1 MERLLIISSDCHAGL
16 PPEQYRDYVDP
27 QYRET
32 FDLALPIQSQMMDDA
47 AKKFLI
53 ADINATWRK
62 GRERELS
69 GAWDHEQRL
78 AVLDADGIAAEVI
91 FPDGITEKNTPP
103 FGAGLSLPTEN
114 ILPELQWAGARA
126 HNRWLAEFCQ
136 MAPERRVGVAVVPAL
151 WDVDEAVK
159 EVVWARQHGLG
170 GILVPC
176 MWGPFPPYHHPKY
189 DPLWAACQDHD
200 VVIHFHSGPAPI
212 DDYFG
217 SDAGGDGAASLPG
230 AMGIYISEVVWWSA
244 RPLTFLLWG
253 GIFERFPELK
263 VAVTES
269 TAVWVPEYLK
279 LLDQRYSET
288 HYSQKLGDYRSHLS
302 MAPSEYFARNVMI
315 GASCMPRREAELR
328 YDIGIDNIMWGSD
341 YPHPEGSWPYT
352 REQLSETFH
361 DLPSSEITAMLG
373 GNAARFYG
381 IDTEKLAPLV
391 ERIGIEARCF
401 QSNGKS
407 TSST

>member
-1 MERLLIISSDCHAGL
+1 
-16 PPEQYRDYVDP
+16 
-27 QYRET
+27 
-32 FDLALPIQSQMMDDA
+32 
-47 AKKFLI
+47 LI

-62 GRERELS
+62 GREQQLS
-69 GAWDHEQRL
+69 GAWDHQQRL

-159 EVVWARQHGLG
+159 EVVWAREHGLG
-170 GILVPC
+170 GILIPC
-176 MWGPFPPYHHPKY
+176 MWGRFAPYHHPKY
-189 DPLWAACQDHD
+189 DPLWAACQDQN
-200 VVIHFHSGPAPI
+200 VVIHFHSGSAPI
-212 DDYFG
+212 EDYFG
-217 SDAGGDGAASLPG
+217 ADATGDGAASLPG

-253 GIFERFPELK
+253 GIFERFSKLK

-269 TAVWVPEYLK
+269 TAIWVPEYLK

-328 YDIGIDNIMWGSD
+328 HDIGVGNIMWGSD
-341 YPHPEGSWPYT
+341 YPHPEGSWPHT
-352 REQLSETFH
+352 REQLSETFGG
-361 DLPSSEITAMLG
+361 LPPAEIIAMLG

-391 ERIGIEARCF
+391 SRIGLEATHF
-401 QSNGKS
+401 S
-407 TSST
+407 